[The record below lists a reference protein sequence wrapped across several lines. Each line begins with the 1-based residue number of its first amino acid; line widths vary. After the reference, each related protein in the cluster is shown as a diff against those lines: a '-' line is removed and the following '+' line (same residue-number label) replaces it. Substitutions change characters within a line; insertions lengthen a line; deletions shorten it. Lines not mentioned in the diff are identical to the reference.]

1 MKNTNHFKSLVILS
15 VVMLAM
21 SPVKT
26 QACTGIVLKASDGS
40 KIVART
46 IEWAATPMKT
56 GYAVVPRGHKHQ
68 SLTPSGVD
76 GITYKARYGYTGVWT
91 EYETFIVDGINE
103 AGLSVGLFFFP
114 GYGKYQPYVPANK
127 AKTLCDF
134 HFVSW
139 VLSSFNNID
148 AVKTA
153 ITQIDLVGLD
163 PAIGTVHWRI
173 SEPNGRTVVLEF
185 VDGKPCF
192 YNNPLGVLTN
202 APGFEWHMTNLN
214 NYVNLRTGSAAPY
227 QMTDSISLSPFGGG
241 SALLG
246 IPGDYTPPSRFVR
259 AAFMQASSPILPSG
273 HDAALQAFRILNNFD
288 IPIGMA
294 YESGKAPVN
303 FPGAT
308 QFITVTD
315 QHSGKLYYRTMWNSD
330 IRCIDTKAIDYAKVK
345 YQTHLLDDDKVQ
357 PVTMV
362 PIPLNVK

>member
-1 MKNTNHFKSLVILS
+1 MKNTNSFTKLIILS
-15 VVMLAM
+15 VVMAVLT
-21 SPVKT
+21 PVAT

-56 GYAVVPRGHKHQ
+56 GYAIVPRGHRHQ

-103 AGLSVGLFFFP
+103 SGLSAGLFFFP

-192 YNNPLGVLTN
+192 YDNPLGVLTN

-214 NYVNLRTGSAAPY
+214 NYVNLRTGSAETFH
-227 QMTDSISLSPFGGG
+227 MTDDVSLRPLGGG

-246 IPGDYTPPSRFVR
+246 LPGDYTPPSRFVR
-259 AAFMQASSPILPSG
+259 AAFMQTSSPVQPTG
-273 HDAALQAFRILNNFD
+273 HDAVLQAFRILNNFD
-288 IPIGMA
+288 IPIGLA
-294 YESGKAPVN
+294 HAVGKTPGN

-308 QFITVTD
+308 QFIIATD
-315 QHSGKLYYRTMWNSD
+315 QHSGKLYYRTMWNSN
-330 IRCIDTKAIDYAKVK
+330 IRCIDTKAINYTKAKYHVRP
-345 YQTHLLDDDKVQ
+345 LDADHGQ
-357 PVTMV
+357 PIEMV
-362 PIPLNVK
+362 PVSMSDK